1 MINPQTQPSDVVSK
15 PIPYKWIWCF
25 CLATFFFW
33 ASLYLYQPILAVY
46 AKSIDASLSMIG
58 IIVAAYAL
66 PQFLFRIEI
75 GVWYDNTHRKKPLI
89 ISGFIMAVI
98 GALGLALAP
107 DAWWLFGARAVT
119 GIGAAGWV
127 AMTTWFAAYYSTGAQ
142 VKRSIS
148 LINFVQA
155 AAMVVGTYSGGLIA
169 QHFSYGYTFYG
180 AAVLALVG
188 LGFLM
193 FSGQPEKKKLD
204 NVTWHGLK
212 SSLTSMPLLTVCLMG
227 VLSQFANWS
236 GLFGFVPVYAS
247 GIGATSADL
256 GMINMISLAASALA
270 SLVVV
275 RMTKWWGNSFTILLG
290 SILIGGAIMVVPLIH
305 DITVLKGVMLLNGI
319 GRGLLTTILMLL
331 SIQGVRPE
339 QRATSMG
346 IFQALYAL
354 GMLLGPLVSGFMAE
368 KWGISSAFYL
378 SAVCCAAT
386 AAIAYLPV
394 VRYMGRE

>member
-1 MINPQTQPSDVVSK
+1 MT
-15 PIPYKWIWCF
+15 
-25 CLATFFFW
+25 L
-33 ASLYLYQPILAVY
+33 
-46 AKSIDASLSMIG
+46 LS
-58 IIVAAYAL
+58 
-66 PQFLFRIEI
+66 
-75 GVWYDNTHRKKPLI
+75 
-89 ISGFIMAVI
+89 
-98 GALGLALAP
+98 
-107 DAWWLFGARAVT
+107 
-119 GIGAAGWV
+119 
-127 AMTTWFAAYYSTGAQ
+127 
-142 VKRSIS
+142 
-148 LINFVQA
+148 
-155 AAMVVGTYSGGLIA
+155 
-169 QHFSYGYTFYG
+169 
-180 AAVLALVG
+180 
-188 LGFLM
+188 
-193 FSGQPEKKKLD
+193 
-204 NVTWHGLK
+204 
-212 SSLTSMPLLTVCLMG
+212 VCLMG
-227 VLSQFANWS
+227 VLSKFANWS